1 MISSVGQAPLRRKG
15 KSENRASS
23 RPRIVIGGIL
33 HETHTF
39 MERGTTLADFAA
51 QSLHFGS
58 DLITAMRGSRSGIGG
73 MIDRATEMGW
83 QLLPTLYAA
92 AMPGG
97 TVTASAYR
105 ELLSRLTGLLAQ
117 STPVDGVLL
126 VLHGAMV
133 AEGELDAEGDIL
145 ARARALVGKAAP
157 IVVLLDMHGNINPR
171 LVELADVLLAYDT
184 NPHIDAYARGL
195 EAADIMTRLL
205 RRELRPTP
213 AYARPAL
220 LLPAQGTGTAVP
232 PLAPVH
238 ERAAAIEALDEVVCI
253 AVMAGFAYADTPF
266 TGPSIIVTTD
276 GKPERAAAYAGELSA
291 LLYEQRSQATPGF
304 LAPAEAVRLAAGREQ
319 GPVILVDSA
328 DNIGGGT
335 PGDGTD
341 ALVAMLAQDVREGT
355 IVLADA
361 QAVDT
366 CWRAGESAEV
376 TLEVGGKVDGWHGQP
391 VTVSGTVRAMSD
403 GVFECEVADNHFASF
418 YGSTVH
424 MGPSVWLRVAGV
436 NILLTERKTPP
447 LDLAQ
452 LRHIG
457 IIPESQRMIVVKSA
471 VAYRAAYMP
480 IASEAIEMD
489 TAGLCSANLSRF
501 PFRHLQRPVYP
512 LD

>member
-1 MISSVGQAPLRRKG
+1 MSSDSARSQ
-15 KSENRASS
+15 
-23 RPRIVIGGIL
+23 PRIALGGIL

-39 MERGTTLADFAA
+39 MEQATTLAEFEA
-51 QSLHFGS
+51 QSLHSGADMIS
-58 DLITAMRGSRSGIGG
+58 AMRGSRSGIGG
-73 MIDRATEMGW
+73 MIDRATALGW

-97 TVTASAYR
+97 AVTAAAYG
-105 ELLSRLTGLLAQ
+105 ELLSELRARLEQ
-117 STPVDGVLL
+117 SMPVDGVLL
-126 VLHGAMV
+126 ALHGAMV
-133 AEGELDAEGDIL
+133 AEGELDAEGDIV
-145 ARARALVGKAAP
+145 AQVRALVGESVL
-157 IVVLLDMHGNINPR
+157 IVVLLDMHGNISQR

-184 NPHIDAYARGL
+184 NPHIDTYARGV
-195 EAADIMTRLL
+195 EAAAIMARLL

-220 LLPAQGTGTAVP
+220 LLPAQSTGTETA
-232 PLAPVH
+232 PLAQVH
-238 ERAAAIEALDEVVCI
+238 KRAAEIKARDDVICI

-266 TGPSIIVTTD
+266 TGPSIIVTTNEQ
-276 GKPERAAAYAGELSA
+276 PELAAACADELSA
-291 LLYEQRSQATPGF
+291 ILFEQRHHASPGY
-304 LAPAEAVRLAAGREQ
+304 LAPAEAVKLAASHDR

-335 PGDGTD
+335 PGDGAD
-341 ALVAMLAQDVREGT
+341 ALAAMLAHGVDEGT

-361 QAVDT
+361 EAVDI
-366 CWRAGESAEV
+366 CWRAGQAAEV
-376 TLEVGGKVDGWHGQP
+376 TLTVGAKVDSWHGQP
-391 VTVSGTVRAMSD
+391 VTVSGKVHALSD
-403 GVFECEVADNHFASF
+403 GAFECEVPDNHFASF

-424 MGPSVWLRVAGV
+424 MGRSVWLRVAGV
-436 NILLTERKTPP
+436 NLLLTERKTPP

-457 IIPESQRMIVVKSA
+457 IIPETQRMIVVKSA

-480 IASEAIEMD
+480 IASAAIEMD

-501 PFRHLQRPVYP
+501 PYRHIQRPVYP

>member
-1 MISSVGQAPLRRKG
+1 MKSAVG
-15 KSENRASS
+15 RASAPS
-23 RPRIVIGGIL
+23 RPRVAIGGVL

-39 MERGTTLADFAA
+39 MEQPTTLADFAD
-51 QSLHFGS
+51 QSLHYGT
-58 DLITAMRGSRSGIGG
+58 DLIAAMRGSRSGIGG
-73 MIDRATEMGW
+73 MIDRATEAGW

-97 TVTASAYR
+97 PVTQAAYHD
-105 ELLSRLTGLLAQ
+105 LLSGLRARLRQSLPIDGLLLA
-117 STPVDGVLL
+117 
-126 VLHGAMV
+126 LHGAMV
-133 AEGELDAEGDIL
+133 AEGELDAEGDIVAQ
-145 ARARALVGKAAP
+145 ARAIVGDAAP
-157 IVVLLDMHGNINPR
+157 IVVLLDMHGNISPR

-184 NPHIDAYARGL
+184 NPHIDAYARGA
-195 EAADIMTRLL
+195 EAAAIMTRLL
-205 RRELRPTP
+205 WRELRPTP
-213 AYARPAL
+213 ALARPAL
-220 LLPAQGTGTAVP
+220 LLPAQSTGTAVP

-238 ERAAAIEALDEVVCI
+238 KRAAEIEAQDKVICI

-276 GKPERAAAYAGELSA
+276 AQPELAAACAEELSV
-291 LLYEQRSQATPGF
+291 LLYEQRAEAIPSF
-304 LAPAEAVRLAAGREQ
+304 LAPAEAVRLAASREQ

-335 PGDGTD
+335 AGDGTD
-341 ALVAMLAQDVREGT
+341 ALVAMLARGVHEGA

-366 CWRAGESAEV
+366 CWRAGSSAEV
-376 TLEVGGKVDGWHGQP
+376 TLAVGGKADDWHGQP
-391 VTVSGTVRAMSD
+391 VTVTGTVRALSE
-403 GVFECEVADNHFASF
+403 GVFEYENPDNHFASF

-424 MGPSVWLRVAGV
+424 MGRSVWLRVAGV

-457 IIPESQRMIVVKSA
+457 IIPEAQRMIVVKSA

-480 IASEAIEMD
+480 IASATIEMD
-489 TAGLCSANLSRF
+489 TAGLCSANLARF
-501 PFRHLQRPVYP
+501 PYRHLQRPVYP